1 MKGTIKKL
9 SDKAFGFIIPENGSK
24 DIFFHANDLADV
36 TFESLR
42 EGMTVSYEVEQ
53 APKGPKAVNIVVE
66 A

>member
-9 SDKAFGFIIPENGSK
+9 SDKNFGFIIPENGSK

-42 EGMTVSYEVEQ
+42 EGQAVSYEVEQ

-66 A
+66 